1 MTRSQYDFMLSSAI
15 YPDPASAHRNRGMW
29 HVDLMAQSCDPD
41 AIRDFL
47 SPTNGDDD
55 HGREE
60 GSLSPPDLS
69 VSRLTGP
76 DLASID
82 DVMTRSWDP
91 SLNKLVAA
99 RTAKPS
105 G

>member
-1 MTRSQYDFMLSSAI
+1 MLSSAI
-15 YPDPASAHRNRGMW
+15 YPDPASAQRNRGMW

-41 AIRDFL
+41 VIREFL
-47 SPTNGDDD
+47 SPTNGDGT
-55 HGREE
+55 HE
-60 GSLSPPDLS
+60 GSMSPPDLS
-69 VSRLTGP
+69 VSRITGP
-76 DLASID
+76 DLAID

-99 RTAKPS
+99 RTSKPS